1 MRAFAATC
9 LLALFAAAPLAA
21 SVPCKWCSEH
31 HAKCNACKQTHKNCS
46 TCHNHHNGCKDGC
59 NK

>member
-1 MRAFAATC
+1 MRVLIAALVLAAFAV
-9 LLALFAAAPLAA
+9 AAP
-21 SVPCKWCSEH
+21 PCKWCADH

-59 NK
+59 YR